1 MTVRVRAVSICL
13 IPLVLA
19 AACSPR
25 QMALNRMA
33 AALADASIVYE
44 TDNDPEFVRLAAP
57 STLKTVEM
65 LLQQSPR
72 HPRLLLTACSGFTQY
87 SYGFLHVESAVKASD
102 AAAAQDLRTRAAR
115 MYQRA
120 RGYCLAGLQLRH
132 PAVTLQALGTNPAA
146 ALKDTS
152 AEDVPWL
159 YWIATSW
166 GADLSLAT
174 NPLPRAGE
182 VAAVRA
188 LLRRARDLNDA
199 WDGGAI
205 YEAMIPFDGLP
216 PLLGGSAAA
225 ARADFEKAVQL
236 SNGKSVFAYVA
247 LALVTNNAAEKKK
260 LLEQALAIDPASIT
274 SHRLTNLIAQ
284 RYARALTAASG
295 PAR

>member
-1 MTVRVRAVSICL
+1 
-13 IPLVLA
+13 
-19 AACSPR
+19 
-25 QMALNRMA
+25 MALNRMA
-33 AALADASIVYE
+33 AALADASVVYE
-44 TDNDPEFVRLAAP
+44 ADNDPEFVRLAAP

-87 SYGFLHVESAVKASD
+87 SYGFLHVESAVRASD
-102 AAAAQDLRTRAAR
+102 AAAALDLRARAVR

-120 RGYCLAGLQLRH
+120 RGYCIAGLQLRH
-132 PAVTLQALGTNPAA
+132 PAVTLETLSADPSA
-146 ALKDTS
+146 ALRGMT

-159 YWIATSW
+159 YWIAASW
-166 GADLSLAT
+166 GADLSLAP
-174 NPLPRAGE
+174 NALPRVAE

-216 PLLGGSAAA
+216 PLLGGSAEA
-225 ARADFEKAVQL
+225 ARADFDKAVQL

-247 LALVTNNAAEKKK
+247 LALVTADAGEKKR
-260 LLEQALAIDPASIT
+260 LLERAMAIDPASIT
-274 SHRLTNLIAQ
+274 SRRLMNLIAQ
-284 RYARALTAASG
+284 RYARALTAG
-295 PAR
+295 PGPTR

>member
-1 MTVRVRAVSICL
+1 MTVRVRAVSICVL
-13 IPLVLA
+13 PIVLA

-33 AALADASIVYE
+33 AALADASVVYE

-102 AAAAQDLRTRAAR
+102 AAAAQDLRTRAVR

-120 RGYCLAGLQLRH
+120 RGYCLAGLRLRH
-132 PAVTLQALGTNPAA
+132 PAVTLQGLGANPSAV
-146 ALKDTS
+146 LKDMT

-159 YWIATSW
+159 YWIAASW
-166 GADLSLAT
+166 GADLSLAP
-174 NPLPRAGE
+174 NPLPR
-182 VAAVRA
+182 VAEIGAVRA

-247 LALVTNNAAEKKK
+247 LALVTTDAVEKRK
-260 LLEQALAIDPASIT
+260 LLEQALAVDPASIT

-284 RYARALTAASG
+284 RYARALTAAPG
-295 PAR
+295 PTR